1 MLLLLTLFILGLI
14 LLIIGADLLVRGV
27 SSIAAALGVPP
38 IVIGMTVVAFGTSLP
53 EVTINVMSA
62 VQGGTG
68 LAFGNI
74 VGSCAIN
81 IGFVLALTAIIRPL
95 AVEASMISREIP
107 MLLLCA
113 FSMVVLSLDESL
125 DGAEWSGLTRS
136 DGIMLLLLFG
146 VFLYYTISQLLHSKR
161 GKKDA
166 FIQEVEEQIK
176 EEGTLANAK
185 KDAAIRGKDIAML
198 IGGIVGVAVGGRMTV
213 MGAVGIAER
222 FGIPQAVIGLTIVS
236 FGTTLPE
243 LATCIQAAR
252 RGQADIAIGNIVG
265 SNIFN
270 LLWIG
275 GIVSTISP
283 IPMPEGGASDLIVMT
298 GLCTL
303 LLPIALRA
311 NRTITRG
318 EGGFLLVTYLSYI
331 IYRSYGVI
339 SAL

>member
-1 MLLLLTLFILGLI
+1 MFLLLTLFIVGLV
-14 LLIIGADLLVRGV
+14 LLIAGADLLVRGV
-27 SSIAAALGVPP
+27 SAIAAALGVPP

-74 VGSCAIN
+74 IGSCAIN
-81 IGFVLALTAIIRPL
+81 IGFVLALTAVIRPL
-95 AVEASMISREIP
+95 AVEPSIISREIP
-107 MLLLCA
+107 MMILCA
-113 FSMVVLSLDESL
+113 FSLLVLSLDQSL
-125 DGAEWSGLTRS
+125 NGAEWSGLTRS
-136 DGIMLLLLFG
+136 DGFMLLLLFC
-146 VFLYYTISQLLHSKR
+146 VFLYYTISQLLGSKR
-161 GKKDA
+161 GAKDA
-166 FIQEVEEQIK
+166 FVEEVEEQIK
-176 EEGTLANAK
+176 EEGELASAK
-185 KDAAIRGKDIAML
+185 KSATIRGKDIAML
-198 IGGIVGVAVGGRMTV
+198 LGGIVGVAAGGRMTV

-222 FGIPQAVIGLTIVS
+222 FGIPEAVIGLTIVS

-252 RGQADIAIGNIVG
+252 RGQADIAIGNVVG

-270 LLWIG
+270 MLWIG
-275 GIVSTISP
+275 GLVSTISP
-283 IPMPEGGASDLIVMT
+283 VPMPEGGTSDLIVMT
-298 GLCTL
+298 GLCAL

-318 EGGFLLVTYLSYI
+318 EGAFLLSIYLSYI